1 MSESQTASLA
11 EFRNKQTSG
20 DEDSLHYEDAGQ
32 AKNEAGEEANCDD
45 VYDDTNEELYEEVG
59 TAAQSAASNQQSQAP
74 TQDVDYEISA
84 VAVPTKPASAPGWY
98 SWLCA
103 ISNSTTPVTAVKPS
117 EISPEHSLLKVFP
130 HICIA
135 HPYCA

>member
-20 DEDSLHYEDAGQ
+20 DEDSLHYEDAVQ
-32 AKNEAGEEANCDD
+32 AKNEAGEEANGDD

-59 TAAQSAASNQQSQAP
+59 TAAQSAASNQHSQAP
-74 TQDVDYEISA
+74 AQDVDYEISA

-98 SWLCA
+98 SWLFA
-103 ISNSTTPVTAVKPS
+103 I
-117 EISPEHSLLKVFP
+117 F
-130 HICIA
+130 
-135 HPYCA
+135 